1 LPQQD
6 TIMMKKVAIG
16 IVAALLLVSVIG
28 YFWVRSVFVHD
39 TVRLAL
45 ASQLSSAIGQPVT
58 IESIGAAIYP
68 RVTVRLGGVS
78 IGQPARIHVRL
89 LRLGTDFRALLSRQ
103 IVGGT
108 VHLDGA
114 RLELPLPPLGAS
126 PTSATAAS
134 DSKSP
139 LEIVSVGEIV
149 LNDVEIV
156 SSGRTLHGDI
166 LAAPHGSGVTLSKI
180 SLSAEDTR
188 LTGSGEIRN
197 LVGPVGEVTIRAE
210 ALNFTRLIDFLSA
223 FAAGSGM
230 TSTTGSNRAANAPSP
245 DLTLSLSADRAT
257 MGQMALD
264 ALSGRARVT
273 GQGVTFDPI
282 EFGVFGGRYKGTM
295 AVTADAAT
303 TFRLRADVSNID
315 VAAMTAFAG
324 SPGVIS
330 GRLSGRLEVAGH
342 SPDPAGA
349 MKSARGTARVD
360 IQNGVVKRL
369 GLVKT
374 IVIATSMRADAK
386 MPSADASSD
395 EPFSQLGATMALAN
409 GTAHTSDLRF
419 ESPSV
424 HMRSAGSL
432 RLDGNAI
439 DLRGD
444 VQLSDA
450 LSQQAGRDLYRYTQ
464 QQGRVTLPVTVRGS
478 AQAPSVQVDV
488 AGLAGRALR
497 NKAEEELRKRLEGLF
512 RRKGSNR
519 S

>member
-1 LPQQD
+1 
-6 TIMMKKVAIG
+6 MMKKVAIG

-45 ASQLSSAIGQPVT
+45 ASQISSAIGQPVT
-58 IESIGAAIYP
+58 IESIGASIYP

-89 LRLGTDFRALLSRQ
+89 LRLGTNFRALLSRQ
-103 IVGGT
+103 IVNGT

-114 RLELPLPPLGAS
+114 KLELPLPPLGAS
-126 PTSATAAS
+126 PTSATPAS

-139 LEIVSVGEIV
+139 LEIVSVDEIV

-156 SSGRTLHGDI
+156 SGGRTLHGDI
-166 LAAPHGSGVTLSKI
+166 VAAPHGTGVTLSKI

-210 ALNFTRLIDFLSA
+210 ALNFTRLLDFLTA
-223 FAAGSGM
+223 FSAGSGM
-230 TSTTGSNRAANAPSP
+230 TSTAGSAPGAKAP
-245 DLTLSLSADRAT
+245 PTDLTLALSANRAT
-257 MGQMALD
+257 MGTIALD

-273 GQGVTFDPI
+273 SQGVTFDAI
-282 EFGVFGGRYKGTM
+282 DFGLFGGRYKGTM
-295 AVTADAAT
+295 ALTADAT
-303 TFRLRADVSNID
+303 PTFRLRADVSNID
-315 VAAMTAFAG
+315 VAALTAFAG
-324 SPGVIS
+324 NPDVIS
-330 GRLSGRLEVAGH
+330 GRLSGRLDLAGQ
-342 SPDPAGA
+342 SPDPVGA
-349 MKSARGTARVD
+349 MKSARGTARVE

-369 GLVKT
+369 GLVKS

-386 MPSADASSD
+386 MPAAGSTD
-395 EPFSQLGATMALAN
+395 EPFSQLGATLNLAS
-409 GTAHTSDLRF
+409 GTARTSDLQF
-419 ESPSV
+419 DSPDV

-464 QQGRVTLPVTVRGS
+464 QQGRVTLPVTVTGS

-488 AGLAGRALR
+488 AGLAGRALK
-497 NKAEEELRKRLEGLF
+497 NKAEEELKKRLEGLF
-512 RRKGSNR
+512 RRGSD
-519 S
+519 